1 MIDRQ
6 VRLLSIRQPW
16 AWAIVQGGKD
26 VENRSYPNRYR
37 GTVLIHASKGCT
49 RAEYEEACES
59 IAEIAHLT
67 PPPLTGIERG
77 GIIGK
82 AVIGA
87 CVANSNVQRAGAE
100 VCNELDTANAEIKRL
115 KSRVLKAE
123 ELLRLLP
130 ISSPRKLAPI
140 CRRMSIGK
148 VPQTAV
154 AVRLYRITPNDK
166 LLGCEAILFA
176 GGADAID
183 TTLRRA
189 RISGHVEIGGDIQD
203 HFADLLDPDGSMI
216 ETVALDRASYAA
228 LKNRWMRCRVERPG
242 RRL

>member
-26 VENRSYPNRYR
+26 VENRSYPTRYR

-87 CVANSNVQRAGAE
+87 CVANHPSPWFFGPWGFVLTDVQPVLFKPFKGGLGLVKMQASVLR
-100 VCNELDTANAEIKRL
+100 ELDL
-115 KSRVLKAE
+115 
-123 ELLRLLP
+123 
-130 ISSPRKLAPI
+130 
-140 CRRMSIGK
+140 
-148 VPQTAV
+148 
-154 AVRLYRITPNDK
+154 
-166 LLGCEAILFA
+166 
-176 GGADAID
+176 
-183 TTLRRA
+183 
-189 RISGHVEIGGDIQD
+189 
-203 HFADLLDPDGSMI
+203 
-216 ETVALDRASYAA
+216 
-228 LKNRWMRCRVERPG
+228 
-242 RRL
+242 